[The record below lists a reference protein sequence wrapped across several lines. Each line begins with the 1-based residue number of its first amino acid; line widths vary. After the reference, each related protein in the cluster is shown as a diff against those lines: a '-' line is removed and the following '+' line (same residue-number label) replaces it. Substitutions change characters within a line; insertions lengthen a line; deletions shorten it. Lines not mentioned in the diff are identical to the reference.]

1 MIDLNGV
8 TKQFESAGGIVTA
21 LNDFSLQVAAGEW
34 LSVCGHSGS
43 GKSTLLSL
51 VGALTLPTSGS
62 VTVAGRPVSS
72 LSIPE
77 RAKYRSEVVGF
88 VFQMFHLFPYLNVLD
103 NVMVADDPQ
112 GSRRA
117 RAKELLEQFG
127 MSHRL
132 KHYPAQLS
140 AGERQRTALARALL
154 ANPPLLLADE
164 PTGNLDPA
172 NASEVLDII
181 DQFRQSGGT
190 IVLATHDEAA
200 AERGDRTIYL
210 ENGVMAVDRSV

>member
-8 TKQFESAGGIVTA
+8 TKQFESAGGTVTA